1 MCWFR
6 CLSTKASS
14 DSSGDDTDIVKWNTK
29 ASGYHILCEL
39 RNFCRGI
46 DGYAVIFIWN
56 SQCHLSLHVEI
67 VLGFKVYLR
76 IQRILGWHLLCECL
90 VSLETQCIYPF
101 EHNGLI
107 CTSADKIL

>member
-1 MCWFR
+1 
-6 CLSTKASS
+6 
-14 DSSGDDTDIVKWNTK
+14 
-29 ASGYHILCEL
+29 
-39 RNFCRGI
+39 
-46 DGYAVIFIWN
+46 
-56 SQCHLSLHVEI
+56 LSLHVEI